1 MNYKPSCQTLETM
14 TRYEEI
20 INAMK
25 LLGEDM
31 TMEYFILMQTFYLHN
46 ANDRLGIN
54 SLITT
59 HNKASIL
66 SALC

>member
-54 SLITT
+54 SL
-59 HNKASIL
+59 
-66 SALC
+66 C